1 MNEGRGDDNKTGGK
15 STDRRNWVKRHWF
28 LLLCVL
34 LVGVGSWWLWQ
45 SRNAQKQVLAPVKAD
60 NRVLAE
66 GVVFPVR
73 YAQLVMPLDGTIS
86 EVWVREGEQVKKE
99 QPLLRLIRTDYEAR
113 VNSSGSDS
121 IRAAA
126 ALEQALVNLGEAER
140 EFNRQSLLD
149 QVGAT
154 AKQQYD
160 QAKTTVERHRALV
173 AQSAAEYETQKNK
186 LAEAKGILDKT
197 EMRSPMDGT
206 VAYLDVKPGEHATLG
221 TVLVRVADEAVWEIR
236 SDDLTELMIARVR
249 VGDFVQLTFDGLPEV
264 EIPGRVS
271 FIRPYGEKKRGD
283 ITYTVTIAPERWDAR
298 LRWNM
303 TAQIAITP
311 SF

>member
-1 MNEGRGDDNKTGGK
+1 MADEKKINQ
-15 STDRRNWVKRHWF
+15 RNWVKRHWF

-34 LVGVGSWWLWQ
+34 LAAAGGLWFWQ
-45 SRNAQKQVLAPVKAD
+45 NRNAQKLALPPVKAD

-66 GVVFPVR
+66 GIVFPVR
-73 YAQLVMPLDGTIS
+73 YAQLVMPVDGTIG
-86 EVWVREGEQVKKE
+86 EVFVREGERVEKD

-113 VNSSGSDS
+113 VNSSGSDA

-126 ALEQALVNLGEAER
+126 SLEQAQVNLGEAER
-140 EFNRQSLLD
+140 EFSRQYALD
-149 QVGAT
+149 KVGAT
-154 AKQQYD
+154 AKQQFD
-160 QAKTTVERHRALV
+160 QARTAVERHQALV
-173 AQSAAEYETQKNK
+173 AQAAADYETQKNK
-186 LAEAKGILDKT
+186 LAEARGLLDKT
-197 EMRSPMDGT
+197 EMKAPMAGT

-221 TVLVRVADEAVWEIR
+221 AILARVADETAWEIR
-236 SDDLTELMIARVR
+236 SDDLTELVIARVR
-249 VGDFVQLTFDGLPEV
+249 VNDFVQLTFDGVPDL

-283 ITYTVTIAPERWDAR
+283 ITYTVTIAPEHWDER

-311 SF
+311 SL